1 MARSTG
7 TMKLSS
13 NFEPRLG
20 APLDG
25 RMVVPTLADLTTS
38 GNFPYPYKGMIVA
51 VQATCKLYVYNG
63 GTITSSSSW
72 QEVGGSSLSGN
83 VGNTSTPIYLNNGV
97 LNEVAAK
104 FLSANSTGETA
115 ITDGQDLNEFT
126 TIGVYG
132 TSGGNTG
139 SSVALSLLNKPTF
152 AGGFRMY
159 VESCGGDMTY
169 LRQTI
174 ITKAGL
180 TFTRTSISLTASP
193 KTWTDWKQVATLSDI
208 PATPTLASL
217 MGSSAKGGTTQPIYW
232 NGSAFANTSYTLGK
246 SVPSNA
252 VFTDTTY
259 TNGTGLS
266 LSGTTFSISQA
277 NASTI
282 LNLLST
288 GDSDAQAADYV
299 ICQFSGG
306 GTSTT
311 TYHRRP
317 LSKVVNATAVKAALG
332 TVATTANK
340 FLRDDGTWS
349 AVTATDSTKL
359 PLSGGTMTG
368 TLVAKGSVYTD
379 ARDQGTLNMNNSN
392 IYGVNAIYMA
402 DSSDNACEGINFIN
416 SSTTLDTLWAAGGVL
431 LFTPNRA
438 DGTAT
443 TAANSQKVGRFTV
456 NPTSGQVVIT
466 DGTSGGIK
474 SSGYTIAK
482 SVPSNAVFTDNN
494 TTYTLSTSGNNI
506 VLTPSSGT
514 ANTITAPYAT
524 SAGTASKLGSSTV
537 GSGVKPIYLSS
548 GTATASTSTVGNK
561 WNGTYL
567 SDGTITACESGGY
580 KNSSLTLNHHQGV
593 QVLHITG
600 TNLPAWG
607 YATCKA
613 HVFLADGIACEV
625 VVTLHNYNISGA
637 FPTYKVEYMHARAT
651 SNALGVCYNYKTTGS
666 QYWTLDVFVSA
677 NSAQASGSTTVY
689 PHVTLLGVYGF
700 GGDPVLNIGNF
711 SDVQALST
719 ATGSATKVS

>member
-72 QEVGGSSLSGN
+72 EEVGGSSLSGN
-83 VGNTSTPIYLNNGV
+83 VGNTSTPIYLSNGV
-97 LNEVAAK
+97 LNAVTAK
-104 FLSANSTGETA
+104 FLSANNIGETA

-139 SSVALSLLNKPTF
+139 SSVATSLLNKPTF

-232 NGSAFANTSYTLGK
+232 NGSAFVNTSYTLGK

-252 VFTDTTY
+252 IFTDTTY

-277 NASTI
+277 NVSTI

-332 TVATTANK
+332 TVTTTANK
-340 FLRDDGTWS
+340 YLRDDGTWQ

-359 PLSGGTMTG
+359 PLAGGTMTG
-368 TLVAKGSVYTD
+368 VLNTASNMYTD
-379 ARDQGTLNMNNSN
+379 SRSYGALDLKNSN
-392 IYGVNAIYMA
+392 IIGVNAIYMA
-402 DSSDNACEGINFIN
+402 DASDNAGEAINWIN
-416 SSTTLDTLWAAGGVL
+416 SNTTLDSLWASGGVL

-443 TAANSQKVGRFTV
+443 TVANSQKVGRFTT
-456 NPTSGQVVIT
+456 NPTSGQVVVT

-482 SVPSNAVFTDNN
+482 SVPSDAVFTDNN
-494 TTYTLSTSGNNI
+494 TTYTFASGTNGFT
-506 VLTPSSGT
+506 VTPSGGSAQTVSVT
-514 ANTITAPYAT
+514 AT
-524 SAGTASKLGSSTV
+524 KVGSSTV
-537 GSGVKPIYLSS
+537 GSAVTPVYLNS
-548 GTATASTSTVGNK
+548 
-561 WNGTYL
+561 
-567 SDGTITACESGGY
+567 GTITQCQFKSQYSGQGAISLPY
-580 KNSSLTLNHHQGV
+580 HYALQCFKFDIYNKFTAWQREHFKVMTFFSDTILAEIHVVLRNDTTSS
-593 QVLHITG
+593 
-600 TNLPAWG
+600 
-607 YATCKA
+607 
-613 HVFLADGIACEV
+613 
-625 VVTLHNYNISGA
+625 A
-637 FPTYKVEYMHARAT
+637 FPSVKVFYRAKSNVSNVSVGYSLISETPNQLRTYGIYFSPNT
-651 SNALGVCYNYKTTGS
+651 
-666 QYWTLDVFVSA
+666 
-677 NSAQASGSTTVY
+677 AQASGSNSVSPISIVSEFTGT
-689 PHVTLLGVYGF
+689 GCM
-700 GGDPVLNIGNF
+700 
-711 SDVQALST
+711 AT
-719 ATGSATKVS
+719 ATTDWSSTLAVSNSSYVSGTSMA